1 MENFSFLPYLL
12 LIIGILAGVAG
23 LTFLIIGLINSK
35 RKLWL
40 PGAIILSSAT
50 IIGIFG
56 FVFFIKTFV
65 TNIKD
70 NIEKFD
76 NMKKHNSYVCSDSTT
91 YDDRPVDSTF
101 AEPISGFIED
111 SDNSMVYVKVFPSR
125 NILPFGITLEKVDKG
140 KKSATVHKAISLI
153 MSFDRAYNGKL
164 RLTAFDY
171 EKKELGS
178 SGASADKKSGEI
190 SSVNFAFPEDV
201 NFSVIDYCTLTVE

>member
-12 LIIGILAGVAG
+12 LIIAILTGVAG
-23 LTFLIIGLINSK
+23 LTLLIIGLINSK

-40 PGAIILSSAT
+40 PGIIILSSA
-50 IIGIFG
+50 ILIGIFG

-65 TNIKD
+65 TTIKD
-70 NIEKFD
+70 NIGKLD
-76 NMKKHNSYVCSDSTT
+76 KMNKHNSYVFSDSTT
-91 YDDRPVDSTF
+91 YNERPVDSTF

-111 SDNSMVYVKVFPSR
+111 SDNSKVYINVFPSR
-125 NILPFGITLEKVDKG
+125 DITPFGITLEKVDKG
-140 KKSATVHKAISLI
+140 KKSATVKKAISL
-153 MSFDRAYNGKL
+153 MLSFDRAYNGKL

-190 SSVNFAFPEDV
+190 SSVNFVFPDNV
-201 NFSVIDYCTLTVE
+201 NFSLIDYCTLTIE

>member
-12 LIIGILAGVAG
+12 LIIAILTGVAG
-23 LTFLIIGLINSK
+23 LTLLIIGLINSK

-40 PGAIILSSAT
+40 PGIIILSSAI

-65 TNIKD
+65 TTIKD
-70 NIEKFD
+70 NIGNLDKM
-76 NMKKHNSYVCSDSTT
+76 NKHNSYVFSDSTT
-91 YDDRPVDSTF
+91 YNERPVDSTF

-111 SDNSMVYVKVFPSR
+111 SDNSKVYIKVFPSR
-125 NILPFGITLEKVDKG
+125 DITPFGITLEKVDKG
-140 KKSATVHKAISLI
+140 KKSATVKKAISL
-153 MSFDRAYNGKL
+153 MLSFDRAYNGKL

-178 SGASADKKSGEI
+178 SGASADKNSGEI
-190 SSVNFAFPEDV
+190 SSVNFVFPDNV